1 MYKMNEKSFVS
12 IIIPVKEINNNIHE
26 SMRHINNLENRH
38 FEVLIFP
45 DVESDESF
53 DKARIIPT
61 GKVGPADK
69 RDLALKYAKGEI
81 LAFLDD
87 DAYPKPD
94 WLSQVVNNFS
104 DSEVAAVGGPALT
117 PPDDN
122 ILQKASGLVFETLM
136 GGGTYRY
143 RYIPSK
149 DKFDVDDF
157 PTVNFSIRRDVFEKL
172 GGFDTVYWPGED
184 TKLCL
189 DIVYTLGKRIVYD
202 PDAIVY
208 HHRRKL
214 FSEHLKQI
222 SNYALHRG
230 YFVKKYPKTS
240 FRIGYFVPSM
250 FLIYLLLSVIG
261 MYAQNPFILIPMAL
275 YVILLGLTILNI
287 IFRHKSISLSVLTGM
302 GIFLTHVFY
311 GFYFL
316 KGIAIRR
323 LEQ

>member
-1 MYKMNEKSFVS
+1 MDGKPFVS
-12 IIIPVKEINNNIHE
+12 IIIPVREINDYIQE
-26 SMRHINNLENRH
+26 SMRYINELDYNN

-45 DVESDESF
+45 DRESDESF

-61 GKVGPADK
+61 GKIGPAEK
-69 RDLALKYAKGEI
+69 RDLALEYAKGEI

-94 WLSQVVNNFS
+94 WLSKVVNNFS
-104 DSEVAAVGGPALT
+104 DSEVAAVGGPAIT
-117 PPDDN
+117 PPENN
-122 ILQKASGLVFETLM
+122 ILQKASGLVFETFM
-136 GGGTYRY
+136 GGGSNRY
-143 RYIPSK
+143 RYIPAR

-157 PTVNFSIRRDVFEKL
+157 PTVNFSIRKDIFQQL
-172 GGFDTVYWPGED
+172 GGFDTIYWPGED

-189 DIVYTLGKRIVYD
+189 DIVYKLGKRIVYD
-202 PDAIVY
+202 PKAVVY

-214 FSEHLKQI
+214 FGEHLRQI
-222 SNYALHRG
+222 SNYATHRG

-240 FRIGYFVPSM
+240 LRLGYFMPSM
-250 FLIYLLLSVIG
+250 FLIYLVLSVIG
-261 MYAQNPFILIPMAL
+261 MYTQNLYILIPLAF
-275 YVILLGLTILNI
+275 YVILLSLTILSI
-287 IFRHKSISLSVLTGM
+287 LFRYKSIRLGLLTGM

-316 KGIAIRR
+316 KGMATGR